1 MHTPQPSTALVQT
14 ANVKLHQ
21 HTVSPTHTHHT
32 LCSLQEFPL
41 LSSHVSVLGCHFI
54 VYLLNGTVYGLE
66 HLILS
71 TEQQF
76 IGTIGSS
83 NGAQY
88 SDRFTQRQLR
98 ADS

>member
-1 MHTPQPSTALVQT
+1 MHTPQPSIALVQT
-14 ANVKLHQ
+14 ANVHLLNYIS
-21 HTVSPTHTHHT
+21 TSSLPYTHTHHT
-32 LCSLQEFPL
+32 LCSLQEFSL

-88 SDRFTQRQLR
+88 SDRFTQ
-98 ADS
+98 